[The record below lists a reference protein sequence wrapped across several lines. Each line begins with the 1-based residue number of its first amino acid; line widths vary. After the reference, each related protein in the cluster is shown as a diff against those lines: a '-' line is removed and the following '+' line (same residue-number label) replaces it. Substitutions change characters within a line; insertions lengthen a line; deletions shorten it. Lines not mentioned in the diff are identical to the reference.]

1 MKKKKV
7 KYKKINAFS
16 LVIMR
21 ILDGKALS
29 EKIKESLKGQIPKVK
44 EEYGRVP
51 GLATVIVGNDEA
63 SKVYVGMKVKSCEA
77 IGMKSFSYQLKED
90 TSFEELKILV
100 RELNENP
107 KVDGILVQLPLPKH
121 LRPFTDEILDLI
133 DPKKDVDG
141 FGLSAMG
148 LLQRGIE
155 TYASCTPKGMI
166 KVLEE
171 NEISIE
177 INEVVI
183 INRTNVIGKPLAFLF
198 LNRNATVTICHSKT
212 KDIKVHTKRA
222 DILAVGVGKINF
234 ITENMVKDGVVILDA
249 GINRNS
255 DGKLVGDVDYEHVAP
270 KCAAITPVPG
280 GVGPMTIASLLE
292 NTLNAF
298 LERIGKK

>member
-1 MKKKKV
+1 MK
-7 KYKKINAFS
+7 
-16 LVIMR
+16 

-29 EKIKESLKGQIPKVK
+29 EKIKTGLKEKIPKIK
-44 EEYGRVP
+44 EQYGRVP

-77 IGMKSFSYQLKED
+77 IGMKSFSYQLKEE
-90 TSFEELKILV
+90 TTLEELKSLIHQ
-100 RELNENP
+100 LNENRE
-107 KVDGILVQLPLPKH
+107 VDGILVQLPLPKH
-121 LRPFTDEILDLI
+121 LKPRTDEILDLI
-133 DPKKDVDG
+133 DPSKDVDG
-141 FGLSAMG
+141 YGLSAMG

-166 KVLEE
+166 KLLEE
-171 NEISIE
+171 NQISIE
-177 INEVVI
+177 GKEVVI

-212 KDIKVHTKRA
+212 QDLEFHTRRA

-234 ITENMVKDGVVILDA
+234 IKENMVKEGVVILDA

-255 DGKLVGDVDYEHVAP
+255 EGKLVGDVDYERVAP

-280 GVGPMTIASLLE
+280 GVGPMTIACLLE

-298 LERIGKK
+298 LERMKK